1 MNNPIGKPLNR
12 IDGRLKVTGKALYAA
27 EYPVQNMSHA
37 VVIESKIAKG
47 SIRNIDISPAEKL
60 PGVLAVIT
68 YQNAPK
74 LGQNNSNQS
83 GGNPLVKPLPVL
95 QDNKISF
102 YGQHIGV
109 VVAETLEQA
118 EYAANLVKV
127 TYLPETPAVSFE
139 KNLKNAYKPERL
151 LVPLEPDSG
160 RGDINKG
167 LQAAQVQ
174 LDENYSAPIEHH
186 NPMEPSA
193 TTAVW
198 QGSKLTLYDASQHVG
213 GTQKAVADTF
223 GIPQENVQVIARFI
237 GGGFGCKFPIREH
250 VILAALAARQVK
262 RPVKLA
268 LSREQMFTSVGCRPY
283 SSQRIRLGATKD
295 GKLTAVAHEIVTQTN
310 MDREF
315 VEHVGGATNM
325 IYNAPN
331 VLVTHRAVPLNMVVP
346 TIMRAPGE
354 TPGMYALESAID
366 ELAYKLNIDPIEL
379 RIINDPPQDP
389 YKNLP
394 WSSRSLVES
403 LREGAKRFGWEKRNS
418 KPASMRDGGYLVGY
432 GVAAATYPTNR
443 QPASARAQ
451 IQPNGNLLVQIA
463 ATDIGTGTYTILAQV
478 AAEVLQLPLS
488 KVAVEIGDSE
498 LPPSPGSGGSWG
510 AASYGSAVHDACMAL
525 KDKMVSLVKQDNRS
539 ALKNLKAAE
548 LEVKDGGVFAK
559 DKSVGENFGEIL
571 SRNKLKEVSVQV
583 ESTPDEARKKYS
595 MHSFGA
601 HFAEVKVDP
610 NNGMVKVSRFLGAF
624 GVGKILNQKTAR
636 SQMIGGIVWGISQAL
651 HEKTILDDRYG
662 NFVNHN
668 LAEYHIP
675 VNADIPDIEIVF
687 IEENDPHVNPLGVKG
702 VGEIGIVGA
711 GAAVANAIYHAT
723 GKRIRDLPIT
733 PDKLL

>member
-1 MNNPIGKPLNR
+1 MTNPIGKPLNR

-27 EYPVQNMSHA
+27 EYPLQNMAHA

-47 SIRNIDISPAEKL
+47 SIRNIDTSAAEKL
-60 PGVLAVIT
+60 PGVIAVIT
-68 YQNAPK
+68 HQNAPK
-74 LGQNNSNQS
+74 VGQTNND
-83 GGNPLVKPLPVL
+83 GGNPLIKPLPVL
-95 QDNKISF
+95 QDNKITF

-118 EYAANLVKV
+118 EYAVSLVKV

-167 LQAAQVQ
+167 LQAAEVQ

-198 QGSKLTLYDASQHVG
+198 QGNKLTLYDASQHVMG
-213 GTQKAVADTF
+213 AQKAVADTF

-237 GGGFGCKFPIREH
+237 GGGFGCKFPVREH
-250 VILAALAARQVK
+250 VILAAMAAQQVK

-268 LSREQMFTSVGCRPY
+268 LSRQQMFNSVGCRPY
-283 SSQRIRLGATKD
+283 SLQKIRLGATKD
-295 GKLTAVAHEIVTQTN
+295 GKLTAIAHEITTQTN
-310 MDREF
+310 IAKEF

-403 LREGAKRFGWEKRNS
+403 LREGAKRFGWEKRNP
-418 KPASMRDGGYLVGY
+418 KPGSMRDGRYLVGY
-432 GVAAATYPTNR
+432 GVATATYPTNR
-443 QPASARAQ
+443 QAATARVR
-451 IQPNGNLLVQIA
+451 ILPNGNVLVQIA

-478 AAEVLQLPLS
+478 AAEVLQVSPD

-510 AASYGSAVHDACMAL
+510 AASYGSAVYEASMAL
-525 KDKMVSLVKQDNRS
+525 KDKMVSLS
-539 ALKNLKAAE
+539 ALKNLKATE
-548 LEVKDGGVFAK
+548 LEVRDGGIFSKDASKGETFA
-559 DKSVGENFGEIL
+559 EIIG
-571 SRNKLKEVSVQV
+571 RNKLKEVSAQV
-583 ESTPDEARKKYS
+583 ESKPDDARKKYS

-601 HFAEVKVDP
+601 QFAEVKVDP
-610 NNGMVKVSRFLGAF
+610 INGMVKVSRFLGAF

-651 HEKTILDDRYG
+651 HEKSILDDRYG

-675 VNADIPDIEIVF
+675 VNADIPDIEVVF
-687 IEENDPHVNPLGVKG
+687 IEENDPYVNPLGVKG

-733 PDKLL
+733 PDKLI

>member
-1 MNNPIGKPLNR
+1 MTNPIGKPLNR

-27 EYPVQNMSHA
+27 EYPLQNMAHA

-47 SIRNIDISPAEKL
+47 SIRNIDTSAAEKL
-60 PGVLAVIT
+60 PGVIAVIT
-68 YQNAPK
+68 HQNAPK
-74 LGQNNSNQS
+74 VGQTNND
-83 GGNPLVKPLPVL
+83 GDNPLIKPLPVL
-95 QDNKISF
+95 QDNKITF

-118 EYAANLVKV
+118 EYAVSLVKV

-167 LQAAQVQ
+167 LQAAEVK
-174 LDENYSAPIEHH
+174 LDVNYSTPIEHH

-198 QGSKLTLYDASQHVG
+198 QGNKLTLYDASQHVMG
-213 GTQKAVADTF
+213 AQKAVADTF

-237 GGGFGCKFPIREH
+237 GGGFGCKFPVREH
-250 VILAALAARQVK
+250 VILAAMAAQQVK

-268 LSREQMFTSVGCRPY
+268 LSRQQMFNSVGCRPY
-283 SSQRIRLGATKD
+283 SLQKIRLGATKD
-295 GKLTAVAHEIVTQTN
+295 GKLTAIAHEITTQTN
-310 MDREF
+310 IAKEF

-403 LREGAKRFGWEKRNS
+403 LREGAKRFGWEKRNP
-418 KPASMRDGGYLVGY
+418 KPGSMRDGRYLVGY
-432 GVAAATYPTNR
+432 GVATATYPTNR
-443 QPASARAQ
+443 QAATARVR
-451 IQPNGNLLVQIA
+451 ILPNGNVLVQIA

-478 AAEVLQLPLS
+478 AAEVLQVSPD

-510 AASYGSAVHDACMAL
+510 AASYGSAVYEASMAL
-525 KDKMVSLVKQDNRS
+525 KDKMVSLS
-539 ALKNLKAAE
+539 ALKNLKATE
-548 LEVKDGGVFAK
+548 LEVRDGGIFSKDASKGETFA
-559 DKSVGENFGEIL
+559 EIIG
-571 SRNKLKEVSVQV
+571 RNKLKEVSAQV
-583 ESTPDEARKKYS
+583 ESKPDDARKKYS

-601 HFAEVKVDP
+601 QFAEVKVDP
-610 NNGMVKVSRFLGAF
+610 INGMVKVSRFLGAF

-651 HEKTILDDRYG
+651 HEESILDDRYG

-675 VNADIPDIEIVF
+675 VNADIPDIEVVF
-687 IEENDPHVNPLGVKG
+687 IEENDPYINPLGVKG

-733 PDKLL
+733 PDKLI

>member
-1 MNNPIGKPLNR
+1 MTNSIGKPLNR

-27 EYPVQNMSHA
+27 EYPLQNMAHA
-37 VVIESKIAKG
+37 VLIESKIAKG
-47 SIRNIDISPAEKL
+47 SIRNIDTSAAQKL
-60 PGVLAVIT
+60 PGVIAVIT
-68 YQNAPK
+68 HQNAPK
-74 LGQNNSNQS
+74 VGQTNSES
-83 GGNPLVKPLPVL
+83 GGNPLIKALPVL
-95 QDNKISF
+95 QDNKINF

-109 VVAETLEQA
+109 VIAETLEQA
-118 EYAANLVKV
+118 EYAVNLVKV
-127 TYLPETPAVSFE
+127 TYLPETAAVSFE
-139 KNLKNAYKPERL
+139 KNLDRAYKPERL
-151 LVPLEPDSG
+151 LIPLEPDSG

-167 LQAAQVQ
+167 LQAAEVK
-174 LDENYSAPIEHH
+174 LDVNYSTPIEHH

-198 QGSKLTLYDASQHVG
+198 QGNKLTLYDASQHVMG
-213 GTQKAVADTF
+213 AQKAVANSL
-223 GIPQENVQVIARFI
+223 GIPPENVQVISRFI
-237 GGGFGCKFPIREH
+237 GGGFGCKFPVREH
-250 VILAALAARQVK
+250 VVIAAIAAQRVK

-283 SSQRIRLGATKD
+283 SLQRIRLGATKD
-295 GKLTAVAHEIVTQTN
+295 GKLTAVGHEITTQTN
-310 MDREF
+310 IAKEF

-325 IYNAPN
+325 IYNSPN

-354 TPGMYALESAID
+354 TPGMYALESAMD
-366 ELAYKLNIDPIEL
+366 ELAYELNIDPIEL

-389 YKNLP
+389 HKNLP

-403 LREGAKRFGWEKRNS
+403 LREGAKRFGWEKRNP
-418 KPASMRDGGYLVGY
+418 KPGSMRDGRYLVGY
-432 GVAAATYPTNR
+432 GVASATYPTNR
-443 QPASARAQ
+443 QAASARAR
-451 IQPNGNLLVQIA
+451 ILSNGNVLIQIA

-478 AAEVLQLPLS
+478 AAEVLKVSPG

-510 AASYGSAVHDACMAL
+510 AASYGSAVHEACIAVR
-525 KDKMVSLVKQDNRS
+525 DKMVSLVRQDNRS
-539 ALKNLKAAE
+539 ALKNLKPAD
-548 LEVKDGGVFAK
+548 LEVRDNGIFTKDA
-559 DKSVGENFGEIL
+559 SVGETFAEIID
-571 SRNKLKEVSVQV
+571 RNKLKEVSVQV
-583 ESTPDEARKKYS
+583 ESKPDDARKKYS

-601 HFAEVKVDP
+601 QFAEVKVDP
-610 NNGMVKVSRFLGAF
+610 YNGMVKVSRFVGAF
-624 GVGKILNQKTAR
+624 GAGKILNQKTAR

-651 HEKTILDDRYG
+651 HEKSILDDRYG

-687 IEENDPHVNPLGVKG
+687 IEENDPYVNPLGVKG
-702 VGEIGIVGA
+702 VGEVGIVGA

-733 PDKLL
+733 PDKLI

>member
-1 MNNPIGKPLNR
+1 MTNPIGKPLNR

-27 EYPVQNMSHA
+27 EYPLQNMAHA

-47 SIRNIDISPAEKL
+47 SIRNIDTSAAEKL
-60 PGVLAVIT
+60 PGVIAVIT
-68 YQNAPK
+68 HQNAPK
-74 LGQNNSNQS
+74 VGQTNND
-83 GGNPLVKPLPVL
+83 GGNPLIKPLPVL
-95 QDNKISF
+95 QDNKITF

-118 EYAANLVKV
+118 EYAVSLVKV

-151 LVPLEPDSG
+151 LIPLEPDSG

-167 LQAAQVQ
+167 LQAAEVQ

-198 QGSKLTLYDASQHVG
+198 QGNKLTLYDASQHVMG
-213 GTQKAVADTF
+213 AQKAVADTF

-237 GGGFGCKFPIREH
+237 GGGFGCKFPVREH
-250 VILAALAARQVK
+250 VILAAMAAQQVK

-268 LSREQMFTSVGCRPY
+268 LSRQQMFNSVGCRPY
-283 SSQRIRLGATKD
+283 SLQKIRLGATKD
-295 GKLTAVAHEIVTQTN
+295 GKLTAIAHEITTQTN
-310 MDREF
+310 IAKEF

-403 LREGAKRFGWEKRNS
+403 LREGAKRFGWEKRNP
-418 KPASMRDGGYLVGY
+418 KPGSMRDGRYLVGY
-432 GVAAATYPTNR
+432 GVATATYPTNR
-443 QPASARAQ
+443 QAATARVR
-451 IQPNGNLLVQIA
+451 ILPNGNVLVQIA

-478 AAEVLQLPLS
+478 AAEVLQVSPD

-510 AASYGSAVHDACMAL
+510 AASYGSAVYEASMAL
-525 KDKMVSLVKQDNRS
+525 KDKMVSLS
-539 ALKNLKAAE
+539 ALKNLKATD
-548 LEVKDGGVFAK
+548 LEVRDNGVFTK
-559 DKSVGENFGEIL
+559 DASKGETFAEII
-571 SRNKLKEVSVQV
+571 SRNKLKEVSAQV
-583 ESTPDEARKKYS
+583 ESKPDDARKKYS

-601 HFAEVKVDP
+601 QFAEVKVDP
-610 NNGMVKVSRFLGAF
+610 INGMVKVSRFLGAF

-675 VNADIPDIEIVF
+675 VNADIPDIEVVF
-687 IEENDPHVNPLGVKG
+687 IEENDPYINPLGVKG

-733 PDKLL
+733 PDKLI

>member
-1 MNNPIGKPLNR
+1 MTNSIGKPLNR

-27 EYPVQNMSHA
+27 EYPLQNMAHA

-47 SIRNIDISPAEKL
+47 SIRNIDSSAAEKL
-60 PGVLAVIT
+60 PGIIAVIT
-68 YQNAPK
+68 YKNAPK
-74 LGQNNSNQS
+74 VGQTNNES

-95 QDNKISF
+95 QDNKINF

-109 VVAETLEQA
+109 VIAETLEQA

-127 TYLPETPAVSFE
+127 TYLPETPTLSLE
-139 KNLKNAYKPERL
+139 KNLSLAYKPERL
-151 LVPLEPDSG
+151 LVPLPPDSG
-160 RGDINKG
+160 RGDVNKG
-167 LQAAQVQ
+167 LQAAEIQ
-174 LDENYSAPIEHH
+174 LDENYSTPIEHH

-198 QGSKLTLYDASQHVG
+198 QGNKLKLYDASQHVMG
-213 GTQKAVADTF
+213 AQKAVANTF
-223 GIPQENVQVIARFI
+223 GIPEKNVQVIARFI
-237 GGGFGCKFPIREH
+237 GGGFGCKFPVREH
-250 VILAALAARQVK
+250 VILAAMAAQQVK

-268 LSREQMFTSVGCRPY
+268 LSRQQMFNSVGCRPY
-283 SSQRIRLGATKD
+283 SLQKIRLGATKD

-310 MDREF
+310 IDKEF

-354 TPGMYALESAID
+354 TPGMYALESAMD

-403 LREGAKRFGWEKRNS
+403 LREGAKRFGWEKRN
-418 KPASMRDGGYLVGY
+418 PQPGSMRDGRYLVGY
-432 GVAAATYPTNR
+432 GVATATYPTNR
-443 QPASARAQ
+443 QAATARVS
-451 IQPNGNLLVQIA
+451 ILPNGNVLVQIA

-478 AAEVLQLPLS
+478 AAEVLQVSPD

-510 AASYGSAVHDACMAL
+510 AASYGSAVYEASMAL
-525 KDKMVSLVKQDNRS
+525 KDKMVSLS
-539 ALKNLKAAE
+539 ALKNLKATN
-548 LEVKDGGVFAK
+548 LEVRDGGIFTKDASKGETFA
-559 DKSVGENFGEIL
+559 EIIG
-571 SRNKLKEVSVQV
+571 RNKLKEVSAQV
-583 ESTPDEARKKYS
+583 ESKPDEARKKYS

-601 HFAEVKVDP
+601 QFAEVKVDP
-610 NNGMVKVSRFLGAF
+610 INGMVKVSRFLGAF
-624 GVGKILNQKTAR
+624 GAGKILNQKTAR

-651 HEKTILDDRYG
+651 HEKSILDERYG

-675 VNADIPDIEIVF
+675 VNADIPDIEVVF
-687 IEENDPHVNPLGVKG
+687 IEENDPYINPLGVKG

-733 PDKLL
+733 PDKLI

>member
-1 MNNPIGKPLNR
+1 MTNPIGKPLNR

-27 EYPVQNMSHA
+27 EYPLQNMAHA

-47 SIRNIDISPAEKL
+47 SIRNIDSSAAEKL

-68 YQNAPK
+68 HQNAPK
-74 LGQNNSNQS
+74 VGQTNNEA

-95 QDNKISF
+95 QNNKITF

-109 VVAETLEQA
+109 VIAETLEQA
-118 EYAANLVKV
+118 EYAVNLVKV

-139 KNLKNAYKPERL
+139 KNLSSAYKPERL
-151 LVPLEPDSG
+151 LIPLDPDSG

-167 LQAAQVQ
+167 LQAAEVQ
-174 LDENYSAPIEHH
+174 LDENYSTPIEHH

-198 QGSKLTLYDASQHVG
+198 QGNKLTLYDASQHVMG
-213 GTQKAVADTF
+213 AQKAVANTF
-223 GIPQENVQVIARFI
+223 GIPIENVQVISRFI
-237 GGGFGCKFPIREH
+237 GGGFGCKFPVREH
-250 VILAALAARQVK
+250 VVLAAMAAQQVK

-268 LSREQMFTSVGCRPY
+268 LSRHQMFTSVGCRPY
-283 SSQRIRLGATKD
+283 SLQHIRLGATKD
-295 GKLTAVAHEIVTQTN
+295 GKLTAIAHEIITQTN
-310 MDREF
+310 IEREF

-354 TPGMYALESAID
+354 TPGMYALESAMD

-403 LREGAKRFGWEKRNS
+403 LREGAKRFGWEKRNP
-418 KPASMRDGGYLVGY
+418 KPGLMRDGRYLVGY
-432 GVAAATYPTNR
+432 GVASATYPTNR
-443 QPASARAQ
+443 QAATARAK
-451 IQPNGNLLVQIA
+451 ILPNGNILVQIA

-478 AAEVLQLPLS
+478 AAEVLKISPD

-510 AASYGSAVHDACMAL
+510 AASYGSAVHEACMAL
-525 KDKMVSLVKQDNRS
+525 RDKMVSLVREDNLS
-539 ALKNLKAAE
+539 TLKNLKAAE
-548 LEVKDGGVFAK
+548 LEVREGGVFVK
-559 DKSVGENFGEIL
+559 DASKGETFAEIL
-571 SRNKLKEVSVQV
+571 SRNKLKEVSVKV
-583 ESTPDEARKKYS
+583 ESKPDDARKKYS
-595 MHSFGA
+595 MHAFGA
-601 HFAEVKVDP
+601 QFAEVKVDP

-624 GVGKILNQKTAR
+624 GAGKILNQKTAR

-651 HEKTILDDRYG
+651 HEKSILDDRYG

-668 LAEYHIP
+668 LAEYHVP

-687 IEENDPHVNPLGVKG
+687 IEENDPYVNPLGVKG
-702 VGEIGIVGA
+702 VGEVGIVGA

>member
-1 MNNPIGKPLNR
+1 MTNPIGKPINR

-27 EYPVQNMSHA
+27 EYPVQNVAYA
-37 VVIESKIAKG
+37 VVVESKIANG
-47 SIRNIDISPAEKL
+47 SIRNIDTSAAEKL

-68 YQNAPK
+68 HQNVPK
-74 LGQNNSNQS
+74 LAQNNSGES
-83 GGNPLVKPLPVL
+83 GGNPLIKPLPVL
-95 QDNKISF
+95 QDNKINF

-109 VVAETLEQA
+109 VIAETLEQA

-139 KNLKNAYKPERL
+139 KNLNRAYKPERL
-151 LVPLEPDSG
+151 LIPLEPDSG

-167 LQAAQVQ
+167 LQAAEVQ
-174 LDENYSAPIEHH
+174 LDENYSSPIEHH

-198 QGSKLTLYDASQHVG
+198 QGNKLTLYDASQHVMG
-213 GTQKAVADTF
+213 VQKAVANTF
-223 GIPQENVQVIARFI
+223 GIPPENVQVIARFI
-237 GGGFGCKFPIREH
+237 GGGFGCKFPVREH
-250 VILAALAARQVK
+250 VVLAAIAAQRVK

-268 LSREQMFTSVGCRPY
+268 LSRQQMFNSVGCRPH
-283 SSQRIRLGATKD
+283 SLQRIRLGATKD
-295 GKLTAVAHEIVTQTN
+295 GKLTTVAHEITTQTN
-310 MDREF
+310 IDKEF
-315 VEHVGGATNM
+315 VEHVGAATNM

-354 TPGMYALESAID
+354 TPGMYALESAMD
-366 ELAYKLNIDPIEL
+366 ELAYKLGIDPIEL

-389 YKNLP
+389 EKNLP

-403 LREGAKRFGWEKRNS
+403 LREGAKRFGWEKRNP
-418 KPASMRDGGYLVGY
+418 KPGSMRDGRYLVGY
-432 GVAAATYPTNR
+432 GVASATYPTNR
-443 QPASARAQ
+443 QAASARAG
-451 IQPNGNLLVQIA
+451 ILPNGNVLVQIA

-478 AAEVLQLPLS
+478 AAEVLKVSPG
-488 KVAVEIGDSE
+488 KVAVEIGDTE

-510 AASYGSAVHDACMAL
+510 AASYGSAVHEACMAL
-525 KDKMVSLVKQDNRS
+525 RDKMVSLVQQDNRS
-539 ALKNLKAAE
+539 ALKNLKAAD
-548 LEVKDGGVFAK
+548 LEVRDNGIFTKDALTGETFA
-559 DKSVGENFGEIL
+559 EII
-571 SRNKLKEVSVQV
+571 SRNKLKEVSVRV
-583 ESTPDEARKKYS
+583 DSKPDEARKKYS
-595 MHSFGA
+595 MHAFGA
-601 HFAEVKVDP
+601 QFAEVKVDP
-610 NNGMVKVSRFLGAF
+610 NNGMVKVSRFVSAF
-624 GVGKILNQKTAR
+624 GAGKILNQKTAR

-668 LAEYHIP
+668 LAEYHVP
-675 VNADIPDIEIVF
+675 VNADIPDIEVVF
-687 IEENDPHVNPLGVKG
+687 IEENDPYVNPLGVKG

>member
-1 MNNPIGKPLNR
+1 MTNPIGKPLNR

-27 EYPVQNMSHA
+27 EYPLQNMAHA

-47 SIRNIDISPAEKL
+47 SIRNIDSSAVEKL
-60 PGVLAVIT
+60 PGVIAVIT
-68 YQNAPK
+68 YKNAPK
-74 LGQNNSNQS
+74 VGQTNNES
-83 GGNPLVKPLPVL
+83 GGNPLIKPLPVL
-95 QDNKISF
+95 QGNKINF

-118 EYAANLVKV
+118 EYAAKLVKV
-127 TYLPETPAVSFE
+127 TYLPETPTLSLQ
-139 KNLKNAYKPERL
+139 KNLSLAYKPERL
-151 LVPLEPDSG
+151 LVPLPPDSG
-160 RGDINKG
+160 RGDVNKG
-167 LQAAQVQ
+167 LQAAEVQ
-174 LDENYSAPIEHH
+174 LDENYSTPIEHH

-198 QGSKLTLYDASQHVG
+198 QGNKLKLYDASQHVMG
-213 GTQKAVADTF
+213 AQKAVANTF
-223 GIPQENVQVIARFI
+223 GIPEENVQVISRFI
-237 GGGFGCKFPIREH
+237 GGGFGCKFPVREH
-250 VILAALAARQVK
+250 VVLAAMAAQQVK

-268 LSREQMFTSVGCRPY
+268 LSRQQMFNSVGCRPY
-283 SSQRIRLGATKD
+283 SLQKIRLGATKD
-295 GKLTAVAHEIVTQTN
+295 GKLTAIAHEITTQTN
-310 MDREF
+310 IDKEF

-354 TPGMYALESAID
+354 TPGMYALESAMD

-403 LREGAKRFGWEKRNS
+403 LREGAKRFGWEKRNP
-418 KPASMRDGGYLVGY
+418 KPGSMRDGRYLVGY
-432 GVAAATYPTNR
+432 GVATATYPTNR
-443 QPASARAQ
+443 QAATARAQ
-451 IQPNGNLLVQIA
+451 IMPNGNLLVQIA

-478 AAEVLQLPLS
+478 AAEVMKVPLG

-510 AASYGSAVHDACMAL
+510 AASYGSAVYEACMAL
-525 KDKMVSLVKQDNRS
+525 RDKMVSLVREDNLS

-548 LEVKDGGVFAK
+548 LEVRDGGVFVK
-559 DKSVGENFGEIL
+559 DASKGETFAEIL
-571 SRNKLKEVSVQV
+571 SRNKLKEVSTQV
-583 ESTPDEARKKYS
+583 ESKPDEARKKYS

-610 NNGMVKVSRFLGAF
+610 INGMIKVSRFLGAF
-624 GVGKILNQKTAR
+624 GAGKILNQKTAR

-651 HEKTILDDRYG
+651 HEKSILDERYG

-668 LAEYHIP
+668 LAEYLIP
-675 VNADIPDIEIVF
+675 VNADIPDIEVVF
-687 IEENDPHVNPLGVKG
+687 IEENDPYINPLGVKG

-733 PDKLL
+733 PDKLI